1 MRRNP
6 KPHVR
11 DFRDD
16 YATCTDFCEVFRR
29 NTTQLYLLAFLLAA
43 NHQEAQ
49 ECFVG
54 AMGKAFAQK
63 NVFKGWE
70 ESWSKRCL
78 IEHAIDA
85 IIFQPGRRGTRHD
98 VWFQDEG
105 EIWFRTLSDT
115 AVMLMFATTGDGSYN
130 RCKCRR
136 VRRLDA
142 KQQRSYQAISEDAVG
157 ADGREQKRQ
166 PREGRHH
173 LCEQT
178 RTPDRFGKNLVHL
191 AQAGDRH
198 RRIDV
203 MDRVL
208 DRRSHCRQRQCRPN
222 HHVHRRGREGD
233 PDRRGVGRHLVDKKE
248 DLCVHGLIDTALL
261 CVLGHADDREPGIRF
276 GIQFG
281 R

>member
-1 MRRNP
+1 MSRNP

-16 YATCTDFCEVFRR
+16 YATCTDFCEVFRK

-85 IIFQPGRRGTRHD
+85 IIFQPGRRETRRD

-105 EIWFRTLSDT
+105 EIWFRTLSDRVT
-115 AVMLMFATTGDGSYN
+115 QLKSTERFVFVMTVLEGYS
-130 RCKCRR
+130 
-136 VRRLDA
+136 A
-142 KQQRSYQAISEDAVG
+142 KE
-157 ADGREQKRQ
+157 
-166 PREGRHH
+166 
-173 LCEQT
+173 
-178 RTPDRFGKNLVHL
+178 
-191 AQAGDRH
+191 
-198 RRIDV
+198 
-203 MDRVL
+203 
-208 DRRSHCRQRQCRPN
+208 
-222 HHVHRRGREGD
+222 
-233 PDRRGVGRHLVDKKE
+233 
-248 DLCVHGLIDTALL
+248 TALL
-261 CVLGHADDREPGIRF
+261 LDRTPESVHNLRIEALQRLAELNPEMMVTVHPWSQSAR
-276 GIQFG
+276 QTLP
-281 R
+281 RSNLSPHETR